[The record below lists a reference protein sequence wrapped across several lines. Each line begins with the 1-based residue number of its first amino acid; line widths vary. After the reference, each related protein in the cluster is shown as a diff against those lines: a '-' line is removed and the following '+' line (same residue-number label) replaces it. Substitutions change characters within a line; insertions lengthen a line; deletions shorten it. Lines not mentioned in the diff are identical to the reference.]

1 MKTSETYTICITYC
15 SNKSSPNNKIT
26 HPTRPNNY
34 NLQGQGKFV
43 LDKKVKRGRPSIF

>member
-15 SNKSSPNNKIT
+15 SNKSSPTNNKTT

-43 LDKKVKRGRPSIF
+43 LDKKVERHSIF